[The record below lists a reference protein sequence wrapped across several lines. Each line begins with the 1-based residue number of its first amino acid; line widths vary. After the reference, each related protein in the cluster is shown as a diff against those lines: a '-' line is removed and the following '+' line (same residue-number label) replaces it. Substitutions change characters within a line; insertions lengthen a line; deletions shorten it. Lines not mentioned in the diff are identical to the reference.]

1 MPIAGTVVASP
12 GKRAL
17 ACVLDL
23 VAVVL
28 LGGGFLA
35 AGLWQQLGAG
45 RPAPL
50 LVVGGGL
57 VLVGL
62 VAVQWWLLG
71 ARGVT
76 LGKQLVGL
84 RVVDAGTGRVVG
96 PARALVRVA
105 LQVAAAV
112 VPVLGH
118 VLLLASPLLDPS
130 GRRQGWHDRLSG
142 AVVLDVGLG
151 LDPVHLPEQHDV
163 ARRLDDLLARPSGA
177 GPGVATVDRFGRW
190 PDTLA
195 DDGVTSAV
203 GHPVRDAD
211 LRGAAP
217 TEPARTHRPRS
228 TPFLPDST
236 TQPTGEQP
244 VVPPPHVERPTV
256 VVRDDAPVVTASAAG
271 PAVGTPASRP
281 GTPAVGDVIATVPFE
296 PPTARHVRRDEPAT
310 APVAPPPG
318 PPAPGPAPLAPTPES
333 RRARREAAPPAVP
346 VAPVA
351 PAAPP
356 APPAAPVAA
365 ANHRTP
371 PSSPETD
378 AARERPVPPSAA
390 PVERAV
396 APDQPDLA
404 DDVERTRLRP
414 ARVKVPELETS
425 SPEVTLE
432 LTDGRRV
439 VLTGTALLGR
449 DPEARAGEHA
459 DQLIGVADPGRS
471 VSKTHLAVGVDRSG
485 VWVRDRGSTN
495 GTVVTLADGQQIL
508 CGPDQQVRV
517 PVGASVAFGDY
528 GFTVAE
534 G

>member
-310 APVAPPPG
+310 APVAP
-318 PPAPGPAPLAPTPES
+318 
-333 RRARREAAPPAVP
+333 
-346 VAPVA
+346 VA